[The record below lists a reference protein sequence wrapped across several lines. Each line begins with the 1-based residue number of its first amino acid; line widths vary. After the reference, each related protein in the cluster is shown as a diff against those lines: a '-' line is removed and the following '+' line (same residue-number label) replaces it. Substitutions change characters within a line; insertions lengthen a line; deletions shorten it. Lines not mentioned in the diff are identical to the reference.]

1 MRFLLFRN
9 ETKSVS
15 EWCKAFTGLD
25 QKGCFNKC
33 YEMFHGDPALQRDN
47 STTPIHF
54 SFLHE
59 LGISFIHTLN
69 SQQD

>member
-1 MRFLLFRN
+1 MLNSFQH
-9 ETKSVS
+9 
-15 EWCKAFTGLD
+15 LD
-25 QKGCFNKC
+25 HK
-33 YEMFHGDPALQRDN
+33 FHGDPALQRDN